1 MEHLEGALR
10 PYPWGSHTL
19 IAQLRGEPSPSPQPQ
34 AELWFGAHP
43 AAPAKVNGQ
52 GLDEAIVADPA
63 AALGAQAG
71 AAKNATVDAATAAR
85 DGAAAKGKA
94 KADMFEMT
102 KLINSHLK

>member
-43 AAPAKVNGQ
+43 AAPAKVNGR
-52 GLDEAIVADPA
+52 GLDEAIA
-63 AALGAQAG
+63 AGDYFAGSKVPRRGGAG
-71 AAKNATVDAATAAR
+71 GDR
-85 DGAAAKGKA
+85 R
-94 KADMFEMT
+94 
-102 KLINSHLK
+102 